1 MAFRRE
7 VPSLDKLVL
16 KYISKSVRHA
26 GQIVNDDT
34 IERMHRISK
43 PAKTRTHKVKQEII
57 RALLQG
63 GRVTDDI
70 LPDSFFHASM
80 TRIEIIGA
88 KISTKFVTKLSTIC
102 PKLHTVNFSGC
113 FRLTDDAIEVLLR
126 NCPDIKDLNIENCR
140 KLTDLS
146 LDHLRKH
153 APKLLSIDIGGN
165 FNMTIQG
172 ITKFIEKHP
181 NHAKF
186 TRVHISG
193 HPVTDNT
200 LKTIMSKC
208 RKIHSLSIGYCAVS
222 DDAVIALL
230 KKRDAMSRLCLH
242 WNVAITDQLM
252 HYIATSGR
260 NIQELNLC
268 GVKSVSADAIVSAI
282 HVKMG
287 ATNDAESSAAAPP
300 AATAEGEQEPER
312 KRLKKIDFRYTT
324 VTKEAAAAVK
334 ERYPD
339 LHVTF

>member
-26 GQIVNDDT
+26 GQIVNDGT

-88 KISTKFVTKLSTIC
+88 KISTKFVTK
-102 PKLHTVNFSGC
+102 
-113 FRLTDDAIEVLLR
+113 
-126 NCPDIKDLNIENCR
+126 
-140 KLTDLS
+140 
-146 LDHLRKH
+146 
-153 APKLLSIDIGGN
+153 
-165 FNMTIQG
+165 G

-242 WNVAITDQLM
+242 WNVAITDQLL
-252 HYIATSGR
+252 HYIAASGR

-268 GVKSVSADAIVSAI
+268 GAIVSAI

-287 ATNDAESSAAAPP
+287 ATNDAEPSAAVPP

-324 VTKEAAAAVK
+324 YVH
-334 ERYPD
+334 D
-339 LHVTF
+339 N